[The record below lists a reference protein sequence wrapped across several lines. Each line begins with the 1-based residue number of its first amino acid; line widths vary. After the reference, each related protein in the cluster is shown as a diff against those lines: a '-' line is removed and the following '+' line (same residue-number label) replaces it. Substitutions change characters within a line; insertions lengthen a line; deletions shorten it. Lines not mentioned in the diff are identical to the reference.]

1 MTNTDKA
8 GQTIAATR
16 FAALTGVTRD
26 RLRTWERRY
35 GFPVPVRVAGGRR
48 RYAAADVGRVVA
60 VRLAAENGTPLAVAI
75 AAAQDAT
82 GDDRTP
88 EAAFRSTVELAPV
101 PVALIAGPQPL
112 RLAWANAVLRSA
124 PGAATPGSTLGPH
137 ELGDHA
143 VRILRRQFA
152 EDLPAVELHHVAWG
166 VRSIPGARSLA
177 YRLPCGP
184 GEPPLVALVG
194 NETRGEREAR
204 RALAA
209 AEEELAALR
218 ARSARQDRWL
228 TALGEMA
235 GVFQHAADPDVV
247 GAALDILIRHT
258 RAVDA
263 GLANY
268 AGGRLILDGTRRR
281 TLPGGALT
289 VAAHPEVGRALRD
302 VTGGWLEPPTL
313 AALDVAGKQQIAA
326 VPVAVAGEVIGLV
339 LLVYEERVPYD
350 TGAGRLLAGLSAG
363 LGFAIL
369 RDRLVRELQA
379 AISPR
384 PRPGPPPAD
393 ARSPG
398 G

>member
-1 MTNTDKA
+1 MTNADKA

-16 FAALTGVTRD
+16 FAALTGVSRD

-35 GFPVPVRVAGGRR
+35 GFPAPVRVGGGPR
-48 RYAAADVGRVVA
+48 RYAATDVGRVVA
-60 VRLAAENGTPLAVAI
+60 VRLAAENGTPLAIAI
-75 AAAQDAT
+75 AAAEDAVAA
-82 GDDRTP
+82 DSTP
-88 EAAFRSTVELAPV
+88 EAAFRSIVELAPV
-101 PVALIAGPQPL
+101 PVALIAGPEPL
-112 RLAWANAVLRSA
+112 RLAWANAVLHSLPGAPA
-124 PGAATPGSTLGPH
+124 PGSALGPH

-152 EDLPAVELHHVAWG
+152 EDLPAVELHHIAWG
-166 VRSIPGARSLA
+166 GRGIPVTRSLA

-218 ARSARQDRWL
+218 ARSTRQDRWL
-228 TALGEMA
+228 AALGEMA
-235 GVFQHAADPDVV
+235 GVFQHAADPDVI
-247 GAALDILIRHT
+247 GAALDILISHT
-258 RAVDA
+258 RALDA

-281 TLPGGALT
+281 TLAGGALT

-313 AALDVAGKQQIAA
+313 AALDVGGEQQIAA

-350 TGAGRLLAGLSAG
+350 AGAGQLLAGLSAG

-379 AISPR
+379 AISQR